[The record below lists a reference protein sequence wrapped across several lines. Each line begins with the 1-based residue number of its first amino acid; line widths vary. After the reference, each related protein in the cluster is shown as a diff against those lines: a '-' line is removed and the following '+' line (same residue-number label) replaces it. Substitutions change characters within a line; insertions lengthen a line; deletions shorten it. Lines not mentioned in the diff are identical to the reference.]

1 MTAADHSAAVLVRAG
16 LILTATGVVSASSVR
31 HAIDEGGDIVF
42 AYGFLLY
49 LLLILAAVPRR
60 PVRYASLLAFGAF
73 AVMYLT
79 ATADPRV
86 FDPGLSLYVAA
97 AGLAYIVTPAR
108 YRTLAVAAFASWTP
122 ALRFFSG
129 EPFIGD
135 YPISNAIAALLAL
148 FFLVVVLVVRDN
160 VDDEERIRRIG
171 LGLLTVAAFARI
183 SERHYVVSSP
193 GVFPPDDLWALVV
206 VAVLPI
212 LAIVKIRRPVR
223 DALATGVALAAYV
236 LVGTVLILGKPYHVD
251 SVAVV
256 HRAAEIA
263 VAGHDP
269 YTDLDVVESL
279 RHFGL
284 DPALATHLEDGS
296 DVTTYNYPALSFLV
310 PAPFVALGL
319 RDIRFVYLAEIVALS
334 LLLIREVRVPWRPLV
349 TAAIVGNSI
358 IMRQNVLAGVDP
370 LWAILVVLG
379 FLFIARRWSSPIL
392 IGLACATRQPAWF
405 FVPFYLVAVWKRD
418 GRREALRRLGIAAVA
433 GALPN
438 LPFFIASP
446 GAFLGGV
453 LLPTLG
459 PLEPYGVGLIRF
471 AIDGELPLLARGVY
485 GVLSIAVL
493 VGLITLLWRSWRR
506 LPNGTLV
513 FPSTILWFA
522 WRSLQN
528 YFSFAGV
535 FAMAGDE
542 AIVAGEPDLVATQ
555 SNGATRSGTI
565 PDSD

>member
-1 MTAADHSAAVLVRAG
+1 M
-16 LILTATGVVSASSVR
+16 VSASSVR

-60 PVRYASLLAFGAF
+60 PIRYASLLAFGAF
-73 AVMYLT
+73 AAMYLT
-79 ATADPRV
+79 ATADPNV

-97 AGLAYIVTPAR
+97 AALAYLITPAR
-108 YRTLAVAAFASWTP
+108 YRTLTVAAFASWTP

-129 EPFIGD
+129 DPFVGD
-135 YPISNAIAALLAL
+135 YPISNAIAGILAL
-148 FFLVVVLVVRDN
+148 FFLVVLLVVRDDVLN
-160 VDDEERIRRIG
+160 EERIRRIG
-171 LGLLTVAAFARI
+171 LGLLAVATFARI

-193 GVFPPDDLWALVV
+193 GVVAPDDLWALVV

-212 LAIVKIRRPVR
+212 LAIAKIRPSVR
-223 DALATGVALAAYV
+223 DALATGVSLGAYV

-256 HRAAEIA
+256 HRAADII

-358 IMRQNVLAGVDP
+358 IIRQNVLAGVDP
-370 LWAILVVLG
+370 LWAILTVLA

-392 IGLACATRQPAWF
+392 VGLACATRQPAWF
-405 FVPFYLVAVWKRD
+405 FVPFYVVAVWKRE
-418 GRREALRRLGIAAVA
+418 GRREALRRVGIVA
-433 GALPN
+433 IAGVLPN
-438 LPFFIASP
+438 VPFFVASP
-446 GAFLGGV
+446 SAFVGGV
-453 LLPTLG
+453 LMPTLG

-471 AIDGELPLLARGVY
+471 AIDGEIPLLARGAY
-485 GVLSIAVL
+485 GALSVAVL
-493 VGLITLLWRSWRR
+493 AGLLIVLWRAWRR

-542 AIVAGEPDLVATQ
+542 AIVAGEPDVVTIQ
-555 SNGATRSGTI
+555 SSGATRSGTI
-565 PDSD
+565 PDRD

>member
-1 MTAADHSAAVLVRAG
+1 MVADATLVRAG
-16 LILTATGVVSASSVR
+16 LILAATGVVSASSVR

-60 PVRYASLLAFGAF
+60 PIRFAAPLAFACF
-73 AVMYLT
+73 AAIYLT
-79 ATADPRV
+79 AAADPQAN
-86 FDPGLSLYVAA
+86 DLGLALYVVA
-97 AGLAYIVTPAR
+97 AGLAYLITPAR

-129 EPFIGD
+129 DPFIGD
-135 YPISNAIAALLAL
+135 YPITNAIAGILAL
-148 FFLVVVLVVRDN
+148 FFLVIVLVARDK
-160 VDDEERIRRIG
+160 VDDDERIRRIG
-171 LGLLTVAAFARI
+171 LGLLTVATFARI

-193 GVFPPDDLWALVV
+193 GVFAPDDLWALVV

-212 LAIVKIRRPVR
+212 LAVAKIRRAVR
-223 DALATGVALAAYV
+223 DALATGVALGAYV
-236 LVGTVLILGKPYHVD
+236 LVGMVLILGKGYHVD
-251 SVAVV
+251 SVVVV
-256 HRAAEIA
+256 HQAADIV

-269 YTDLDVVESL
+269 YTDLNVVDAL

-296 DVTTYNYPALSFLV
+296 EVTTYNYPALSFLV
-310 PAPFVALGL
+310 PAPFVAVGL
-319 RDIRFVYLAEIVALS
+319 RDIRFIYLGEIVALG
-334 LLLIREVRVPWRPLV
+334 LFLIREVRVPWRPLV
-349 TAAIVGNSI
+349 TAAIVGNA
-358 IMRQNVLAGVDP
+358 M
-370 LWAILVVLG
+370 LWAILTVLG
-379 FLFIARRWSSPIL
+379 FLFIARRWASPIL

-405 FVPFYLVAVWKRD
+405 FVPFYVVAVWKRD
-418 GRREALRRLGIAAVA
+418 GRREALRRLGIAGVA
-433 GALPN
+433 GAIPN
-438 LPFFIASP
+438 LPFLIHAP

-471 AIDGELPLLARGVY
+471 SIDGEIPLLARGFY
-485 GVLSIAVL
+485 GALSIAAMVAL
-493 VGLITLLWRSWRR
+493 VAVLWRWWRK

-513 FPSTILWFA
+513 FPGTILWFA

-542 AIVAGEPDLVATQ
+542 AIVADGSPAEAISAPSPALE
-555 SNGATRSGTI
+555 
-565 PDSD
+565 

>member
-1 MTAADHSAAVLVRAG
+1 MTGTHGHAVLIRAG
-16 LILTATGVVSASSVR
+16 LILTGTGIVSASSVR

-49 LLLILAAVPRR
+49 LILILAAVPRR
-60 PVRYASLLAFGAF
+60 PVRYASQLAFCAF
-73 AVMYLT
+73 AAMYLT
-79 ATADPRV
+79 AATDPATNV
-86 FDPGLSLYVAA
+86 LGLALYVGAG
-97 AGLAYIVTPAR
+97 GLAYFVTPAR
-108 YRTLAVAAFASWTP
+108 FRTLTVAALASWTP
-122 ALRFFSG
+122 GLRFFSG
-129 EPFIGD
+129 DPFVGV
-135 YPISNAIAALLAL
+135 YPVTNAVAGILAL
-148 FFLVVVLVVRDN
+148 FFLVAVLVARDD
-160 VDDEERIRRIG
+160 VDDEERVRRIG
-171 LGLLTVAAFARI
+171 LGLLAVATFARI

-193 GVFPPDDLWALVV
+193 GVLAPDDLWALVV

-212 LAIVKIRRPVR
+212 LAIARIRRPVR
-223 DALATGVALAAYV
+223 DALATGVALGAYV
-236 LVGTVLILGKPYHVD
+236 LVGVALVLGKSYHVD

-256 HRAAEIA
+256 HRAADI
-263 VAGHDP
+263 VIAGHNP
-269 YTDLDVVESL
+269 YHDLDVVESL

-319 RDIRFVYLAEIVALS
+319 RDIRFLYLAEIVALS

-349 TAAIVGNSI
+349 TAAIVGNAI
-358 IMRQNVLAGVDP
+358 ILRQNVLAGVDP
-370 LWAILVVLG
+370 LWAVFTILA
-379 FLFIARRWSSPIL
+379 FLFIERRWSSPIF

-405 FVPFYLVAVWKRD
+405 FLPFYVVAVWKRE
-418 GRREALRRLGIAAVA
+418 GRTAALRRVGIATIA
-433 GALPN
+433 GIVPN
-438 LPFFIASP
+438 LPFFLMSP
-446 GAFLGGV
+446 GDLLGGV
-453 LLPTLG
+453 LMPTLG

-471 AIDGELPLLARGVY
+471 AMDGELPLLARGVY
-485 GVLSIAVL
+485 GAASIAVMAALL
-493 VGLITLLWRSWRR
+493 VLLWRAWRR

-542 AIVAGEPDLVATQ
+542 AIVAGDAMDATAKTTATSTGTMPD
-555 SNGATRSGTI
+555 R
-565 PDSD
+565 D

>member
-1 MTAADHSAAVLVRAG
+1 MLVRAG

-60 PVRYASLLAFGAF
+60 PVPYASLLAFGAF
-73 AVMYLT
+73 AAMYLT
-79 ATADPRV
+79 AAADP
-86 FDPGLSLYVAA
+86 DANDLGLALYVAA
-97 AGLAYIVTPAR
+97 GGLAYLVTPAR
-108 YRTLAVAAFASWTP
+108 FRTLTVAALASWTP

-129 EPFIGD
+129 DPFIGA
-135 YPISNAIAALLAL
+135 YPVTNVIAGILAL
-148 FFLVVVLVVRDN
+148 FFLVVVLIARDD
-160 VDDEERIRRIG
+160 VDEDERIRRIG
-171 LGLLTVAAFARI
+171 LGLLAVATFARI

-193 GVFPPDDLWALVV
+193 GAIAPDDLWALVV
-206 VAVLPI
+206 VAVMPI
-212 LAIVKIRRPVR
+212 LAIARIRRPLR
-223 DALATGVALAAYV
+223 DALATGVALGAYV
-236 LVGTVLILGKPYHVD
+236 LVGIALIVGKSYHVD

-256 HRAAEIA
+256 HQAASIV
-263 VAGHDP
+263 VAGHNP
-269 YTDLDVVESL
+269 YTDLNVVESL

-310 PAPFVALGL
+310 PAPFIAAGL
-319 RDIRFVYLAEIVALS
+319 RDIRFLYLAEIVVLA

-349 TAAIVGNSI
+349 AAAIVGNAI
-358 IMRQNVLAGVDP
+358 ILRQNVLAGVDP
-370 LWAILVVLG
+370 LWAIFTVLA

-392 IGLACATRQPAWF
+392 VGLACATRQPAWF
-405 FVPFYLVAVWKRD
+405 FVPFYIVAVWKRE
-418 GRREALRRLGIAAVA
+418 GRAEALHRTAIMAVA
-433 GALPN
+433 GLVPN
-438 LPFFIASP
+438 LPYFVASP
-446 GAFLGGV
+446 GDFVGGV
-453 LLPTLG
+453 LMPSLG

-471 AIDGELPLLARGVY
+471 AMDGEIPLLARGVY
-485 GVLSIAVL
+485 GVVSVAAMLGLL
-493 VGLITLLWRSWRR
+493 VVLWRGWRR

-542 AIVAGEPDLVATQ
+542 AIVAGDDRVTTQ
-555 SNGATRSGTI
+555 SSGAMRSGTT
-565 PDSD
+565 PDRD

>member
-1 MTAADHSAAVLVRAG
+1 MPPPSCASSSLWPPPCSSARSRPTPGSAAVAEPMTASDHTSAVLVRAG

-31 HAIDEGGDIVF
+31 HAIDAGGAIVF

-60 PVRYASLLAFGAF
+60 PIRYASLLAFGSF
-73 AVMYLT
+73 AAMYLT
-79 ATADPRV
+79 ATADPNV
-86 FDPGLSLYVAA
+86 LAPGLSLSVAA
-97 AGLAYIVTPAR
+97 AGLAYLVAPAR

-129 EPFIGD
+129 QPFVGD
-135 YPISNAIAALLAL
+135 YPISNAIAGILAL
-148 FFLVVVLVVRDN
+148 FFLVLVLLVRDD
-160 VDDEERIRRIG
+160 VDEEERIRRTG
-171 LGLLTVAAFARI
+171 LGLLTVATFARI

-193 GVFPPDDLWALVV
+193 GVFAPDDAWALVV

-236 LVGTVLILGKPYHVD
+236 LVGTVLVLGKPYHVD
-251 SVAVV
+251 SVVVV
-256 HRAAEIA
+256 HRAAEIF

-279 RHFGL
+279 RRFGL

-296 DVTTYNYPALSFLV
+296 DVTTFSYPALSFLV

-319 RDIRFVYLAEIVALS
+319 RDVRFLYLAEIVALS

-349 TAAIVGNSI
+349 TAAIVGHSI
-358 IMRQNVLAGVDP
+358 IMRQNVLAGGDP
-370 LWAILVVLG
+370 LSPVLRVLA
-379 FLFIARRWSSPIL
+379 FLFIARRWTSPIL
-392 IGLACATRQPAWF
+392 VGLACATRQPAWF

-418 GRREALRRLGIAAVA
+418 GRSEALRRAGITAVA

-446 GAFLGGV
+446 GAFVGGV
-453 LLPTLG
+453 LTPTLG

-471 AIDGELPLLARGVY
+471 AIDGEIPLLAPRASRL
-485 GVLSIAVL
+485 LSIPL
-493 VGLITLLWRSWRR
+493 PVGLL
-506 LPNGTLV
+506 
-513 FPSTILWFA
+513 
-522 WRSLQN
+522 
-528 YFSFAGV
+528 
-535 FAMAGDE
+535 
-542 AIVAGEPDLVATQ
+542 
-555 SNGATRSGTI
+555 
-565 PDSD
+565 

>member
-1 MTAADHSAAVLVRAG
+1 MIAAPRRSDAVLVRAG

-49 LLLILAAVPRR
+49 LLLILVAVPRR
-60 PVRYASLLAFGAF
+60 PIRYASLLAFGAF
-73 AVMYLT
+73 AAMYLT
-79 ATADPRV
+79 ATADPGV

-97 AGLAYIVTPAR
+97 AGFGYLVTPAP

-129 EPFIGD
+129 DPFVGD
-135 YPISNAIAALLAL
+135 YPISNAIAGILAL
-148 FFLVVVLVVRDN
+148 FFLVLVLVVRDD

-171 LGLLTVAAFARI
+171 LGLLTVATFARI

-193 GVFPPDDLWALVV
+193 GVFAPDDLWALVV

-212 LAIVKIRRPVR
+212 LAIVKMRRPVR

-236 LVGTVLILGKPYHVD
+236 LVGVVLILGKSYHVD
-251 SVAVV
+251 SVVVV
-256 HRAAEIA
+256 HRAAEIV

-269 YTDLDVVESL
+269 YTDVNALDSL
-279 RHFGL
+279 RRFGL
-284 DPALATHLEDGS
+284 DPTLATHLEDGS

-310 PAPFVALGL
+310 PAPFVAAGL
-319 RDIRFVYLAEIVALS
+319 RDIRFVYLAEIVALG
-334 LLLIREVRVPWRPLV
+334 LVLIREVRVPWRPLV

-370 LWAILVVLG
+370 LWAILTVFG
-379 FLFIARRWSSPIL
+379 FVFIARRWSSPIL

-405 FVPFYLVAVWKRD
+405 FAPFYLVAVWKRD

-438 LPFFIASP
+438 LPFFVAAP

-471 AIDGELPLLARGVY
+471 AIDGQIPLLARGAY
-485 GVLSIAVL
+485 GALSIGAMAASIV
-493 VGLITLLWRSWRR
+493 VLWRFWRR

-535 FAMAGDE
+535 FAMVGDE
-542 AIVAGEPDLVATQ
+542 AIVAGESPSATIAERTLVVE
-555 SNGATRSGTI
+555 
-565 PDSD
+565 

>member
-1 MTAADHSAAVLVRAG
+1 M
-16 LILTATGVVSASSVR
+16 VSASSVR

-49 LLLILAAVPRR
+49 LILILAAVPRR
-60 PVRYASLLAFGAF
+60 PIRYASLLAFGAF
-73 AVMYLT
+73 AAMYLT
-79 ATADPRV
+79 ATTDPNA
-86 FDPGLSLYVAA
+86 FDPGISLYVVA
-97 AGLAYIVTPAR
+97 AGLAYLVTPAR

-129 EPFIGD
+129 EPFVGD
-135 YPISNAIAALLAL
+135 YPVSNAIAGILAL

-171 LGLLTVAAFARI
+171 LGLLTVATFSRI

-193 GVFPPDDLWALVV
+193 GVFAPDDLWALVA

-223 DALATGVALAAYV
+223 DALATGVALGAYV
-236 LVGTVLILGKPYHVD
+236 LVGTVLILGKSYHVD

-256 HRAAEIA
+256 HRAADIV

-319 RDIRFVYLAEIVALS
+319 RDIRFVYLVEIVALS

-370 LWAILVVLG
+370 LWAILTVLA

-392 IGLACATRQPAWF
+392 VGLACATRQPAWF

-418 GRREALRRLGIAAVA
+418 GRPEALRRLGIAAVTA
-433 GALPN
+433 VLPN
-438 LPFFIASP
+438 LPFFIHSP
-446 GAFLGGV
+446 AAFVGGV

-471 AIDGELPLLARGVY
+471 AIDGEIPLLARGAY

-493 VGLITLLWRSWRR
+493 VGLLTLLWRGWRR

-542 AIVAGEPDLVATQ
+542 AIVAGDPRADAGPTPAAE
-555 SNGATRSGTI
+555 
-565 PDSD
+565 